1 MASSLFPETL
11 MKKHTATR
19 RKELRS
25 LPLFTAVKVK
35 SQQPQKPKSLKEQL
49 RERPN
54 PFIQEGQF
62 SDEELPIAQLIQ
74 RRRIQMLIHS
84 RIYYV
89 LDQNLIT
96 DKQFDEWGRELV
108 KLQADYPEIAS
119 RICYADAFKDWD
131 ASTGAFLPLED
142 DWVVYKAQHLLSIQG
157 GKNEHEEIQQ
167 STRKASREEGQ
178 RKTNS
183 KQRSN
188 NVPERRRLFG

>member
-1 MASSLFPETL
+1 M
-11 MKKHTATR
+11 
-19 RKELRS
+19 
-25 LPLFTAVKVK
+25 
-35 SQQPQKPKSLKEQL
+35 SLKEQL

-62 SDEELPIAQLIQ
+62 TEEELPTAQLIQ
-74 RRRIQMLIHS
+74 RRRIQMLVHS

-108 KLQADYPEIAS
+108 KLQAQYPEIAS
-119 RICYADAFKDWD
+119 RICYVEAFKDWD

-142 DWVVYKAQHLLSIQG
+142 DWVVYKAQHLLSIQRSG
-157 GKNEHEEIQQ
+157 NNEHKEIQQ
-167 STRKASREEGQ
+167 STGKSCSQEDK

-183 KQRSN
+183 KQRGN
-188 NVPERRRLFG
+188 TVPERRRLFG